1 MVADKKKARKF
12 GLKLGFL
19 DETGLSERPTVRRTW
34 APKGKTPVIR
44 STGSW
49 KSRSVI
55 GVILC
60 TASGRAPKLFVR
72 IFKDTIT
79 ADKVIRFFKELRRHV
94 KGKII
99 LVWDRLPAHRA
110 KKVQAFLDTQKHWLT
125 VEWLPGYAPE
135 LNPVEYLWSAAK
147 AKDWAN
153 LYVDT
158 IGDVEVNIRKGARRF
173 RRNPNLITSCLKAST
188 LFDKELST

>member
-1 MVADKKKARKF
+1 M
-12 GLKLGFL
+12 
-19 DETGLSERPTVRRTW
+19 
-34 APKGKTPVIR
+34 
-44 STGSW
+44 
-49 KSRSVI
+49 
-55 GVILC
+55 
-60 TASGRAPKLFVR
+60 R
-72 IFKDTIT
+72 IFKDPIN
-79 ADKVIRFFKELRRHV
+79 ADKIIRFFKELRQHV

-110 KKVQAFLDTQKHWLT
+110 KKVQAFLDTQTHWLT

-153 LYVDT
+153 LYVDS
-158 IGDVEVNIRKGARRF
+158 IGDVDVNIRKGARRF
-173 RRNPNLITSCLKAST
+173 HRNPNLMTSFLKAST

>member
-1 MVADKKKARKF
+1 M
-12 GLKLGFL
+12 

-44 STGSW
+44 STGSG
-49 KSRSVI
+49 KRRSII

-60 TASGRAPKLFVR
+60 GASGDRPKLFLR
-72 IFKDTIT
+72 IFRDAVNAEKL
-79 ADKVIRFFKELRRHV
+79 IRFFKELRRHV
-94 KGKII
+94 KGRLI

-110 KKVQAFLDTQKHWLT
+110 KKVKVFLDTQKHWLT

-158 IGDVEVNIRKGARRF
+158 IGEVEVNIRKGTRRF
-173 RRNPNLITSCLKAST
+173 RRNPNLMTSFLKAST